1 MAQET
6 ITKIQGPIR
15 AEIKVPG
22 DKSISHR
29 SVIFGSI
36 AEGLTEVEDFLTG
49 EDCLCTMKAF
59 QKLGVEMEFNE
70 PEKKLK
76 IQGKGLAALKA
87 SDSDLYLGNSGTA
100 MRLLAGLFSSLPFT
114 TTLTGDESL
123 SGRPMK
129 RVINPLSEMG
139 AVINSQDGKAPLII
153 NPEAS
158 SKKLQGI
165 SYESPIA
172 SAQVKSSLLLA
183 GLNAEGETTVTE
195 PHKSRDHLERML
207 EYFGA
212 DISVSGNKVSLK
224 ALNNKNLKAQKI
236 VVPSDIS
243 SAAFFLVAGAI
254 LENTE
259 IKLLNVGINPT
270 RIGILE
276 IFDKMNVSYELVN
289 KRLIANE
296 PVADIIIKSSR
307 ITATTIEGDV
317 IPKLIDE
324 IPVIAI
330 LAAQAKGTTVIND
343 AEELRVKESDRV
355 ATTISMLRALGVEVE
370 EKPDGMII
378 QGRDGKAF
386 EPMVDKDLQACM
398 IDSHGDH
405 RLAMSS
411 AVAALHSNKPV
422 TILQTEFVN
431 TSFPGFFE
439 LLKSLNHYIGVR
451 S

>member
-6 ITKIQGPIR
+6 ITKIQGPVKSD
-15 AEIKVPG
+15 IKVPG

-36 AEGLTEVEDFLTG
+36 AEGVTEVEDFLTG

-59 QKLGVEMEFNE
+59 EKLGVKMEFNE
-70 PEKKLK
+70 AEKKLK
-76 IQGKGLAALKA
+76 IYGQGFEALKA
-87 SDSDLYLGNSGTA
+87 PDSELYLGNSGTA
-100 MRLLAGLFSSLPFT
+100 MRLLAGLFSGLPFT
-114 TTLTGDESL
+114 TILTGDESL

-139 AVINSQDGKAPLII
+139 ALIESNDGKAPLKI

-158 SKKLQGI
+158 SKKLKAI
-165 SYESPIA
+165 HYDSPIA
-172 SAQVKSSLLLA
+172 SAQVKSSVLLA
-183 GLNAEGETTVTE
+183 ALNAEGETSVSE

-212 DISVSGNKVSLK
+212 DINVSGNKVSLK
-224 ALNNKNLKAQKI
+224 ALNGKNLKAQKI
-236 VVPSDIS
+236 IVPSDIS

-254 LENTE
+254 LKDTE
-259 IKLLNVGINPT
+259 LTLINVGMNPT
-270 RIGILE
+270 RVGILE
-276 IFDKMNVSYELVN
+276 VFDKMGIDYKLTNERN
-289 KRLIANE
+289 IANE
-296 PVADIIIKSSR
+296 PVADIIVKSSK
-307 ITATTIEGDV
+307 IKATTIAGDL

-324 IPVIAI
+324 IPIIAI
-330 LAAQAKGTTVIND
+330 LAAQAEGTTVIKD

-355 ATTISMLRALGVEVE
+355 ATTVNMLRALGVEVE

-378 QGRDGKAF
+378 QGRAGKEFNPESA
-386 EPMVDKDLQACM
+386 PT

-411 AVAALHSNKPV
+411 AIAALYSEKPV

-431 TSFPGFFE
+431 TSFPDFFE
-439 LLKSLNHYIGVR
+439 ILENLKEKVIT
-451 S
+451 

>member
-1 MAQET
+1 MQET
-6 ITKIQGPIR
+6 ISKIQAPIKL
-15 AEIKVPG
+15 EIKVPG

-36 AEGLTEVEDFLTG
+36 AEGTTEVEDFLTG

-59 QKLGVEMEFNE
+59 QKLGVEMDFNE
-70 PEKKLK
+70 TNKTLK
-76 IQGKGLAALKA
+76 IHGKGMAALKA
-87 SDSDLYLGNSGTA
+87 PDSDLYMGNSGTA
-100 MRLLAGLFSSLPFT
+100 MRLLAGLFSGLPFS

-129 RVINPLSEMG
+129 RVIEPLSRMG
-139 AVINSQDGKAPLII
+139 AVIESSDGKAPLKI
-153 NPEAS
+153 NPRAS
-158 SKKLQGI
+158 KTKLNAI
-165 SYESPIA
+165 NYNSPIA
-172 SAQVKSSLLLA
+172 SAQVKSSILLA
-183 GLNAEGETTVTE
+183 GLNADGETIINE

-212 DISVSGNKVSLK
+212 EIKISGNQVSLK
-224 ALNNKNLKAQKI
+224 PLTKNLQAQKI

-254 LENTE
+254 LPNTE
-259 IKLLNVGINPT
+259 LTLINVGINPT

-276 IFDKMNVSYELVN
+276 VFDKMQINYELCN
-289 KRLIANE
+289 QRLIANE
-296 PVADIIIKSSR
+296 PVADIVVKSSQIR
-307 ITATTIEGDV
+307 ACNIEGAV

-324 IPVIAI
+324 IPVLAI
-330 LAAQAKGTTVIND
+330 LAAQADGITIIKD

-355 ATTISMLRALGVEVE
+355 ATTVNMLKALGVEVE

-378 QGRDGKAF
+378 KGRAGKAF
-386 EPMVDKDLQACM
+386 EPNSQT

-411 AVAALHSNKPV
+411 AIAAQHSSKPI
-422 TILQTEFVN
+422 TILKTEFVN

-439 LLKSLNHYIGVR
+439 LLKSLNAK

>member
-1 MAQET
+1 MTKNDMQET
-6 ITKIQGPIR
+6 ISKIKTPIKVD
-15 AEIKVPG
+15 IKVPG

-36 AEGLTEVEDFLTG
+36 AEGITEVEDFLTG

-59 QKLGVEMEFNE
+59 QELGVEMEFNE
-70 PEKKLK
+70 SAKKLK
-76 IQGKGLAALKA
+76 IHGKGLAALKA
-87 SDSDLYLGNSGTA
+87 PGSELYMGNSGTA
-100 MRLLAGLFSSLPFT
+100 MRLLAGLFSGLPFS

-129 RVINPLSEMG
+129 RVIEPLSKMG
-139 AVINSQDGKAPLII
+139 AVIQSVDGKAPLKI
-153 NPEAS
+153 NPNAS
-158 SKKLQGI
+158 PKKLQSI
-165 SYESPIA
+165 NYTSPIA
-172 SAQVKSSLLLA
+172 SAQVKSCILLA
-183 GLNAEGETTVTE
+183 GLNADGETIANE

-212 DISVSGNKVSLK
+212 DIKTTGNEVRLK
-224 ALNNKNLKAQKI
+224 PLSKNLQAQKI
-236 VVPSDIS
+236 TVPSDIS

-254 LENTE
+254 LPDTE
-259 IKLLNVGINPT
+259 LSLINVGINPT

-276 IFDKMNVSYELVN
+276 IFNKMNVDYQLSN
-289 KRLIANE
+289 KRIIANE
-296 PVADIIIKSSR
+296 PVANIIVRSSQ
-307 ITATTIEGDV
+307 IQACTMEGEV

-324 IPVIAI
+324 IPILAI
-330 LAAQAKGTTVIND
+330 LAAQAEGVTVIKD
-343 AEELRVKESDRV
+343 AEELRVKESDRIK
-355 ATTISMLRALGVEVE
+355 TTVNMLKALGIEVE

-378 QGRDGKAF
+378 HGRAGQAF
-386 EPMVDKDLQACM
+386 EPSTKPV

-411 AVAALHSNKPV
+411 AIAALYSNKPI

-439 LLKSLNHYIGVR
+439 LLESLNAE